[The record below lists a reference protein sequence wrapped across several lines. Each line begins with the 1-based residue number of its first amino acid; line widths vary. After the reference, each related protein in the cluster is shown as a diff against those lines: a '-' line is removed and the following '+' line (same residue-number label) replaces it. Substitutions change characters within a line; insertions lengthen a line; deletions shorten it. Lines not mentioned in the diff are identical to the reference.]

1 VIRRRA
7 VLLIA
12 LMVALATG
20 LSAFQASWSNQKKD
34 AKRDP
39 NIRVL
44 KGIVTQE
51 DADAPVEGAVVQLKN
66 LKTLQVVSYIT
77 KKDGKY
83 IFQNLSTNVDYEVR
97 SAFKDLESSTRT
109 LSIYN
114 NKPEAFIQLKLEPK
128 K

>member
-1 VIRRRA
+1 MRRRV
-7 VLLIA
+7 VLLVT
-12 LMVALATG
+12 LLAVFTSMLG
-20 LSAFQASWSNQKKD
+20 AFQASWSNQKKD
-34 AKRDP
+34 PKRDP
-39 NIRVL
+39 NIRLL
-44 KGIVTQE
+44 KGLVTKEGSE
-51 DADAPVEGAVVQLKN
+51 DPVEGAVVQLKN

-97 SAFKDLESSTRT
+97 STYQDLESSTRT